1 MKWNLI
7 LEVKVMKLKTSAFL
21 LILFLFVSTIPFDTL
36 AVSSTP
42 FTLGAPENLT
52 VELRYDQNNWPYF
65 AIKLDVPENVQ
76 SINKN
81 LNEDSQYYPGTNCSS
96 IKIRFESKHGNYDWN
111 QGPSLYNITELS
123 VDDLLDGNTFAY
135 YPYEE
140 EDAEG
145 GINLKAE
152 VYTFRAYFYSSWG
165 YVNNFIDKEVKPDYS
180 NLVTLG
186 NPAQYRG
193 ASDWAKDGLDKA
205 LEYGLITEK
214 IRDNMSG
221 SITREEFAEVAVKL
235 YELYTG
241 KQAEPAPVSTFTDT
255 TNPEILKAY
264 NLGIVNG
271 IGNNKFAPQV
281 LINREQMAAM
291 LYRAV
296 VAIKPDADMTIEGAP
311 SFSDE
316 KEIASYFVENVKFMA
331 KNNFINGVGNNK
343 FAPKAT
349 STREQAVIVAVRVY
363 ETYAEHKD

>member
-1 MKWNLI
+1 MRPKTLI
-7 LEVKVMKLKTSAFL
+7 LIFVLFL
-21 LILFLFVSTIPFDTL
+21 LISSMPFSAL
-36 AVSSTP
+36 ATNSAP
-42 FTLGAPENLT
+42 FTLDAPENLT
-52 VELRYDQNNWPYF
+52 VELKYDQNNWPYF
-65 AIKLDVPENVQ
+65 AIKLDIPQSVQ

-81 LNEDSQYYPGTNCSS
+81 LNEDSQYYSGANCSP
-96 IKIRFESKHGNYDWN
+96 IKIKFESKYGNYDWN
-111 QGPSLYNITELS
+111 QGPSLYDITEMS

-140 EDAEG
+140 EDAKG

-152 VYTFRAYFYSSWG
+152 IYTFRAYLYSSWG
-165 YVNNFIDKEVKPDYS
+165 YVNSFIDKEVISGYT

-205 LEYGLITEK
+205 LEYDLITEK
-214 IRDNMSG
+214 IKDNMSG
-221 SITREEFAEVAVKL
+221 SITREEYAEVAVKL

-241 KQAEPAPVSTFTDT
+241 KKAEAAAASTFTDT

-264 NLGIVNG
+264 HLGIVNG
-271 IGNNKFAPQV
+271 IGNNKYAPQV

-296 VAIKPDADMTIEGAP
+296 VAINPDADMSIEGAP
-311 SFSDE
+311 TFSDE
-316 KEIASYFVENVKFMA
+316 NEIESYFVDNVKFMA
-331 KNNFINGVGNNK
+331 KNSFINGVGDNR

-363 ETYAEHKD
+363 QTYAGLKE